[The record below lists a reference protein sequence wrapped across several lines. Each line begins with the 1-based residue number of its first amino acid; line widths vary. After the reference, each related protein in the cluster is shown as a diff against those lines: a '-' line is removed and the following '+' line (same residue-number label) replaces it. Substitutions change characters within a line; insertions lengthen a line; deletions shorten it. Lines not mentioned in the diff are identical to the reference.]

1 MQKLTEVLSKNIK
14 RVKITDHFWRKR
26 IDIIRDEVIPYQWEA
41 LNDRIPD
48 APASHA
54 MKNFKI
60 AAGEES
66 GEFFGFVFQDSDVGK
81 WLEAVAYSLENDPD
95 PELEKTADEVIELI
109 GRAQQ
114 DDGYLNTYFTI
125 KEPQLKWR
133 NLRDKHEMYVAGH
146 MMEAAVAYFEV
157 TGKRKLL
164 DIMCRFAD
172 HIDEMFGKEEN
183 KLRGYDGH
191 QEIELALVK
200 LYKAT
205 GNERYLQLSKYFI
218 DERGQQP
225 HYFDLEKKARND
237 DKEFWWHDEYGDYS
251 YHQAHLPV
259 RDQKEAIG
267 HAVRAMYMYTAMADL
282 AIETGDHTLK
292 EACERLWENVT
303 NRQMYI
309 TGGVGS
315 QDFGEAFSFDYDLPN
330 DTCYTETC
338 ASIGLVFWAKR
349 MLGIEKN
356 GKYADV
362 MERALYNGTISGMD
376 LDGKKFFYVNP
387 LEVWPKANEKRQDK
401 THVKPV
407 RQKWYSCACCPP
419 NLARL
424 IASIGQYVYSVD
436 SNQLFVHLYMGNE
449 SELDIAG
456 QKVQIIQ
463 ETNYPWDGNV
473 QITLSPENEREFT
486 VAVRI
491 PGWCKLAALKVNN
504 ELVDID
510 CCTKNGYAY
519 ITRTWKKGDKIV
531 LVLPMPVERVR
542 ANPKVRENVG
552 KVSLQRGPI
561 VYCLEEVDNGANL
574 PNILLPKD
582 SELEVTFQEELL
594 GGISVITAKAERI
607 DDQAW
612 VNELY
617 MTYEKDTKSIT
628 LKAIPYYAWCNRQP
642 GEMLVWIMEK

>member
-1 MQKLTEVLSKNIK
+1 MSEKVKK
-14 RVKITDHFWRKR
+14 VKITDRFWRR
-26 IDIIRDEVIPYQWEA
+26 QIDIIRDEVIPYQWEA

-54 MKNFKI
+54 IKNFKI

-66 GEFFGFVFQDSDVGK
+66 GEFFGFVFQDSDIAK

-95 PELEKTADEVIELI
+95 PELEKTADQVIDLI

-114 DDGYLNTYFTI
+114 EDGYLNTYFTI
-125 KEPQLKWR
+125 KEPELKWR
-133 NLRDKHEMYVAGH
+133 NLRDRHEMYVAGH
-146 MMEAAVAYFEV
+146 MMEAAVAYYEV

-172 HIDEMFGKEEN
+172 HIDERFGRGEN

-237 DKEFWWHDEYGDYS
+237 AKEFWWHDEYGDYS

-292 EACERLWENVT
+292 QTCERLWENVT

-387 LEVWPKANEKRQDK
+387 LEVWPKANEKRHDK

-424 IASIGQYVYSVD
+424 IASIGQYLYSVD
-436 SNQLFVHLYMGNE
+436 SKQLFVHLYMGND

-456 QKVQIIQ
+456 QKVRIVQ

-473 QITLSPENEREFT
+473 KFSLSPENEQEFT
-486 VAVRI
+486 IALRI
-491 PGWCKLAALKVNN
+491 PGWCNLASLKVNS
-504 ELVDID
+504 EYIDID
-510 CCTKNGYAY
+510 SCIKNGYAY
-519 ITRTWKKGDKIV
+519 ITRTWKKGDQIS
-531 LVLPMPVERVR
+531 LVLPMPVERIR
-542 ANPKVRENVG
+542 SNPKVRENTG
-552 KVSLQRGPI
+552 KVALQRGPI
-561 VYCLEEVDNGANL
+561 VYCLEEVDNGTNL
-574 PNILLPKD
+574 PNIVLPKD
-582 SELEVTFQEELL
+582 SELEVVYQEELL
-594 GGISVITAKAERI
+594 GGISVITANAERI

-612 VNELY
+612 GNELY
-617 MTYEKDTKSIT
+617 MSKEKDTQSIT

-642 GEMLVWIMEK
+642 GEMIVWIMEK